1 MVPNPAPIGTGS
13 FISHQRILDPPE
25 ITIFAGSSITRGRT
39 GHRRDEDSSGL
50 GPSNDDCDVGDGDG
64 DDVAKII
71 HQERFWGQ
79 KGRTGDV
86 GTEGGGKAGKGERKG
101 GKGGKSRRRRK
112 WGGYVG

>member
-13 FISHQRILDPPE
+13 FISHQRMLDPPE

-50 GPSNDDCDVGDGDG
+50 GPSNDHWDVEDGDG

-86 GTEGGGKAGKGERKG
+86 GTEGGGKGER
-101 GKGGKSRRRRK
+101 KGGKSRRRRK